1 MTIGKNTNDSA
12 FDTSLMARSPYY
24 DDFDPQKKF
33 LKVLFKPGQS
43 VQARELSTLQSILQN
58 QVERFGRH
66 VFQNGSLVSGGEVAV
81 SNGFYARIDS
91 DKPLTDTN
99 LKSLVG
105 RKITTTD
112 VSTDTIATVV
122 SVLDTPVGTN
132 DVTSL
137 TNDNEQVVIFNY
149 NNAGT
154 FTGSVFSTTGDNDT
168 SLTFESAASV
178 APRSGVVSNIVS
190 VDQGIYFID
199 GHFVLNNQQSLA
211 AYSITQGY
219 RNFSKP
225 SASVGFDVTK
235 TIVDVSDDSSL
246 NDPAAGFNN
255 FNSPGADRFKIEPTQ
270 S

>member
-1 MTIGKNTNDSA
+1 MTTCFPVTIA
-12 FDTSLMARSPYY
+12 
-24 DDFDPQKKF
+24 
-33 LKVLFKPGQS
+33 
-43 VQARELSTLQSILQN
+43 
-58 QVERFGRH
+58 
-66 VFQNGSLVSGGEVAV
+66 
-81 SNGFYARIDS
+81 
-91 DKPLTDTN
+91 
-99 LKSLVG
+99 KSLIG

-178 APRSGVVSNIVS
+178 APRTGVVSNIVS

-199 GHFVLNNQQSLA
+199 GYFALNSQQSLA

-219 RNFSKP
+219 RNFSQP

-255 FNSPGADRFKIEPTQ
+255 FNSPGADRFKIEPTLNPR